1 MGEEKKKP
9 KKEFDNQTELGFAD
23 DNKQEDTE
31 TNKDKK
37 IKYVL
42 DLLTNDGDLEKK
54 TDINKNQVKVLSK
67 ALLYAE
73 KFKVPIVANA
83 AIKVMQLSISKDRK
97 GRKELMEVGKA
108 YGEQEEQNAFSKL
121 LTGVE

>member
-1 MGEEKKKP
+1 MAEEKKKP
-9 KKEFDNQTELGFAD
+9 KAEYDAKKLFPDD
-23 DNKQEDTE
+23 DNNHDTE
-31 TNKDKK
+31 SNKDKK
-37 IKYVL
+37 IKFVL
-42 DLLTNDGDLEKK
+42 DLLTSDTDLEKK

-73 KFKVPIVANA
+73 KFKCPIVEAA

-97 GRKELMEVGKA
+97 GRKEIQEVGKA
-108 YGEQEEQNAFSKL
+108 YGEQEDQSAFSKL